1 MVFLDRNLFY
11 CARESIVLS
20 IWWWKVFSQLKLY
33 QSIHHSTLIFSY
45 LTIKAIYDSTFIFHG
60 KLPMFLTCTITSQC
74 YYNYIIRKS

>member
-33 QSIHHSTLIFSY
+33 E
-45 LTIKAIYDSTFIFHG
+45 AIYDSTFIFHG
-60 KLPMFLTCTITSQC
+60 KMFVTCST
-74 YYNYIIRKS
+74 K